1 MKNPPA
7 APIPIP
13 PSSTPPRVA
22 VVGCGYWGKNLVRN
36 FHALGALRL
45 VIDATPAGRATA
57 ATLAPDVECLADF
70 DTVLTRSDIE
80 AVVLATPAATH
91 HALGL
96 RILESGKDL
105 FVEKPMALETAHGI
119 QLTAAAAR
127 LGRILQVDHLLE
139 YHPAFTA
146 LRRLVAEGRFGRIL
160 RLHSHRLNFGKVRT
174 EEDALWS
181 LAPHDIAM
189 LLRLAGRPPVSVT
202 CTGHRALGTDR
213 ADTALALLDFGGGLQ
228 AHIFCSWLQPV
239 KEQRLVL
246 VGETAMAVFDDTAPP
261 DRRLALHARRV
272 TWENGAPVLHDAPP
286 EYPSLPAAEP
296 LREACAAFV
305 RAVATR
311 EPPLTDGASGLRV
324 LAVLDACRRSMLAA
338 GAPIACALP
347 S

>member
-1 MKNPPA
+1 M
-7 APIPIP
+7 
-13 PSSTPPRVA
+13 PSNASTLPRIA

-36 FHALGALRL
+36 FHALGTLRL
-45 VIDATPAGRATA
+45 VVDATPAGLATA
-57 ATLAPDVECLADF
+57 ATLAPGIELLSDF
-70 DTVLTRSDIE
+70 DALPGRTDID

-105 FVEKPMALETAHGI
+105 FVEKPMALEMAHGI
-119 QLTAAAAR
+119 QLTDTADR

-146 LRRLVAEGRFGRIL
+146 LRRLVAAGRFGRIL

-181 LAPHDIAM
+181 LAPHDIAL
-189 LLRLAGRPPVSVT
+189 LLRLAGRAPVSVT

-213 ADTALALLDFGGGLQ
+213 ADTALALLDFAEGLQ
-228 AHIFCSWLQPV
+228 AHIFCSWLQPI

-246 VGETAMAVFDDTAPP
+246 VGETGMAVFDDTAPP
-261 DRRLALHARRV
+261 DRRLALHDRRV
-272 TWENGAPVLHDAPP
+272 TWDNGSPVLHTADP
-286 EYPSLPAAEP
+286 EYPVLPATEP

-305 RAVATR
+305 NAVATR
-311 EPPLTDGASGLRV
+311 EGPLTDGASGLRV
-324 LAVLDACRRSMLAA
+324 LAVLDACRRSMLAE
-338 GAPIACALP
+338 GARIDL
-347 S
+347 

>member
-1 MKNPPA
+1 MSSSA
-7 APIPIP
+7 SAPL
-13 PSSTPPRVA
+13 SSPRIA

-45 VIDATPAGRATA
+45 VVDATPAGRATA
-57 ATLAPDVECLADF
+57 ATLAPGVEISDDF
-70 DTVLTRSDIE
+70 ETLLSRTDID

-96 RILESGKDL
+96 RVLEAGKDL
-105 FVEKPMALETAHGI
+105 FVEKPMALELADGIHLADTAS
-119 QLTAAAAR
+119 R
-127 LGRILQVDHLLE
+127 LGRVLQVDHLLE

-146 LRRLVAEGRFGRIL
+146 LRELTSAGRFGRLL

-189 LLRLAGRPPVSVT
+189 LLRLADRAPLTVA
-202 CTGHRALGTDR
+202 CTGHHALGTSR
-213 ADTALALLDFGGGLQ
+213 ADTALARLDFGDGLE
-228 AHIFCSWLQPV
+228 AHLFCSWLQPI

-246 VGETAMAVFDDTAPP
+246 VGESGMAVFDDTAAP
-261 DRRLALHARRV
+261 DRRLALHARHV
-272 TWENGAPVLHDAPP
+272 TWEKGAPTLHDAPP
-286 EYPSLPAAEP
+286 EYPPLPAIEP

-324 LAVLDACRRSMLAA
+324 LAVLDACRRSMLANS
-338 GAPIACALP
+338 APIACTLP
-347 S
+347 A